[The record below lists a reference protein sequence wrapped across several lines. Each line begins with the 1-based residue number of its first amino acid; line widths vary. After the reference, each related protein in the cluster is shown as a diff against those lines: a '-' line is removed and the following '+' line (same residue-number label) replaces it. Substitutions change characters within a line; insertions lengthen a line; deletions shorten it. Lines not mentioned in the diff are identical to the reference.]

1 MGATCGPRAL
11 RALCAETGLEVLELG
26 TVMHCPRAPAVAIA
40 GLLDRVA
47 TPGVCEGFLRML
59 AAFEPLARWPTRNLS
74 GYFLTLRARR
84 SR

>member
-1 MGATCGPRAL
+1 
-11 RALCAETGLEVLELG
+11 
-26 TVMHCPRAPAVAIA
+26 
-40 GLLDRVA
+40 
-47 TPGVCEGFLRML
+47 ML